1 MRKILRHAVCFTSFA
16 LLHSTAALTQIV
28 NYVTLD
34 HNNVSCILSDEG
46 GFFSDLAIGNAG
58 YEVPKGGGLGT
69 IFGGSFMISAQDP
82 MGQVYFSGAH
92 TSAPSN
98 HHEIHSG
105 PIADPFFYGSV
116 SYSSAYQN
124 ALWKVSSE
132 EIEFHQQNYQ
142 NPGYTVPNALLNW
155 PGNGD
160 ATMGVAQQL
169 APYIDLNQNGIYEP
183 ILGDYPDIRGDEAV
197 YVIMND
203 ESYMPDGNQ
212 LRIELHAM
220 FYQFS
225 AGNYLNNTTFLNL
238 RVINRSNINYMNY
251 LQSIFMDF
259 DLGNFSDDQMGCSP
273 EKNLLFAYNGD
284 DDDELNVGEGYGAN
298 PPCQGLVSLSHPLKC
313 GVVLNTGQDYFAN
326 GDYSYWL
333 LQNSQWTDTT
343 PWVNPLT
350 NQVTDFTL
358 PDNPNNPNGWSEEAL
373 NHPSGDRRGM
383 ITIYEPSFRPGTA
396 ICSDYA
402 FLYSRV
408 GTRLQNVQDLW
419 NIATSLQ
426 ALYNTSEQFVCHGNS
441 GVGITETIPKE
452 KWFRISPNPA
462 SEHISIESNFRSV
475 SSIEVYNSLGQVVF
489 CDEIPGQSKVII
501 SLEALPKGCYLIK
514 ASNGLEIFSEKLM
527 VE

>member
-1 MRKILRHAVCFTSFA
+1 MRKILRHAVCFASFT

-58 YEVPKGGGLGT
+58 YEVPKGSGLGT
-69 IFGGSFMISAQDP
+69 IFGGSFLISAQDP

-92 TSAPSN
+92 TSAQSN

-105 PIADPFFYGSV
+105 PIADPFFYGSI

-124 ALWKVSSE
+124 ALWKVSLE
-132 EIEFHQQNYQ
+132 EIDLHQQNYQ
-142 NPGYTVPNALLNW
+142 DPGYTVPNAILKW
-155 PGNGD
+155 PGNGN
-160 ATMGVAQQL
+160 ASMGVAQQL

-183 ILGDYPDIRGDEAV
+183 ALGDYPDIRGDEAV

-203 ESYMPDGNQ
+203 ESYLPDGNQ
-212 LRIELHAM
+212 LRVELHAM

-259 DLGNFSDDQMGCSP
+259 DLGNFSDDQMGCSA

-284 DDDELNVGEGYGAN
+284 DHDELDVGEGYGLN
-298 PPCQGLVSLSHPLKC
+298 PPCQGLVSLSHPLKS
-313 GVVLNTGQDYFAN
+313 GVVFNTGQDYFAN

-408 GTRLQNVQDLW
+408 GSRLQNVQDVW

-426 ALYNTSEQFVCHGNS
+426 ALYNSSEQFICQGNS
-441 GVGITETIPKE
+441 GVGIPDIKSQE
-452 KWFRISPNPA
+452 KGLRISPNPA
-462 SEHISIESNFRSV
+462 SESITIQSQFQTPYELA
-475 SSIEVYNSLGQVVF
+475 IYNSMGQVVI
-489 CDEIPGQSKVII
+489 EMQMQGLSNETI
-501 SLEALPKGCYLIK
+501 SLEALSKGCYMIK
-514 ASNGLEIFSEKLM
+514 ASNGQEIFSEKLV